1 MHSLPA
7 ICFLT
12 HLQWTPVSWDLL
24 SRKSIGDKKERTHP
38 PLRHSY
44 ESRNYVVHFLGTVGF
59 LTTLA
64 YYEHHLNVT
73 LLGLRLISLLSEK
86 IWRKSRYLNLNAK
99 SLDII
104 IILEILI
111 RPIFFGIT
119 ALSSLQDTTT
129 DQEMILSVRNW
140 PKSIQFYCSFSW
152 QDPNLVLWVV
162 FHEYAWFVC
171 CAYKTRSKPR
181 SLEVFRPA
189 PGNDSKIN
197 SQP

>member
-1 MHSLPA
+1 M
-7 ICFLT
+7 
-12 HLQWTPVSWDLL
+12 
-24 SRKSIGDKKERTHP
+24 
-38 PLRHSY
+38 
-44 ESRNYVVHFLGTVGF
+44 
-59 LTTLA
+59 
-64 YYEHHLNVT
+64 
-73 LLGLRLISLLSEK
+73 
-86 IWRKSRYLNLNAK
+86 NLNAK

-129 DQEMILSVRNW
+129 HQEMILSVRNW

-171 CAYKTRSKPR
+171 CAYKNVVSQGVWKYSGQRQGMIPKSTVNQSSSFSFSFEKDIHEIVCIFASFELRLHWSR
-181 SLEVFRPA
+181 SLFMFY
-189 PGNDSKIN
+189 IN
-197 SQP
+197 WHLFNN